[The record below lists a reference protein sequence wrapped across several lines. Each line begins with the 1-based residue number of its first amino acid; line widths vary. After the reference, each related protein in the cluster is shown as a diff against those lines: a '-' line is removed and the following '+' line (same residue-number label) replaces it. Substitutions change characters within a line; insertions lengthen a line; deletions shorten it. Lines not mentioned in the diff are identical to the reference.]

1 MSLTLDFKRRDRV
14 RVSNLLWANGARR
27 KTLSANTGS
36 PPILGVNMDAM
47 EQIENQ
53 LEERKQISESLGFM
67 DLQHYEE
74 FKESAANGMIRF
86 GDSFIQVLGTALA
99 IADGKNARKIMR
111 Y

>member
-1 MSLTLDFKRRDRV
+1 
-14 RVSNLLWANGARR
+14 
-27 KTLSANTGS
+27 
-36 PPILGVNMDAM
+36 MDAM

-111 Y
+111 YWHDECETHGLMQKMYLAKLNAE